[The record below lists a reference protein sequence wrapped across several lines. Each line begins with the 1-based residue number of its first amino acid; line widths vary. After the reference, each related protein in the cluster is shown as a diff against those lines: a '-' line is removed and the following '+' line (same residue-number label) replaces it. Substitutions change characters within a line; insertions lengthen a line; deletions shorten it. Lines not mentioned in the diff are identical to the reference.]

1 MGCLSVDSWMLTNIH
16 RMVRVAPVEEE
27 QEATN
32 GDETCKQEKEKKN
45 EEKDEEGKEKEK
57 KNDEEGKEKEIELSE
72 EQANGRGDD
81 CEGEIFLVENL
92 GYRGYRDDVLK
103 DREGLDY
110 EHAVLT
116 LASLAKFHAASYC

>member
-1 MGCLSVDSWMLTNIH
+1 M
-16 RMVRVAPVEEE
+16 EEE

-45 EEKDEEGKEKEK
+45 KEKDEEGKEKDK

-103 DREGLDY
+103 DRLDSRIFIITQACCVY
-110 EHAVLT
+110 ILYLSVGNN
-116 LASLAKFHAASYC
+116 